1 MSCREKGYSYCIED
15 DKIREY
21 MKLSPLEKLEW
32 LEEINAFT
40 RLAQSPEAAE
50 AREQFRSR

>member
-1 MSCREKGYSYCIED
+1 MNCADTGYAYCLED

-21 MKLSPLEKLEW
+21 MKLSTLEKLEW

-40 RLAQSPEAAE
+40 RLAQSPQAAE
-50 AREQFRSR
+50 ARELFRSS